1 MSTRILFCAS
11 KARCNGTHY
20 HKSQSPAAPE
30 PQTLPFALCREK
42 NYEKA
47 QKEAKVK
54 ARKEAARHAELA
66 DNVTD
71 DDLAAVED
79 VFFKETGLE
88 GAQGLRMLA
97 ERRAAA
103 EQQRQQQQ
111 AQASTEQ
118 HNRLEPH
125 SQS

>member
-1 MSTRILFCAS
+1 M
-11 KARCNGTHY
+11 
-20 HKSQSPAAPE
+20 
-30 PQTLPFALCREK
+30 CREK
-42 NYEKA
+42 NFEKA

-79 VFFKETGLE
+79 TFFSASGLE
-88 GAQGLRMLA
+88 RAEGLQLLA

-103 EQQRQQQQ
+103 AAQREQ
-111 AQASTEQ
+111 AADAAATDS
-118 HNRLEPH
+118 HGAAAP
-125 SQS
+125 